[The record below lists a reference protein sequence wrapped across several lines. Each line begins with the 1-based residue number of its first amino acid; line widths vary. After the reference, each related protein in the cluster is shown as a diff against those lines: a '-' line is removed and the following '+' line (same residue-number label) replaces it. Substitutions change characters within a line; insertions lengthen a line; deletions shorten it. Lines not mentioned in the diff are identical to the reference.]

1 MDPSEVISACDRG
14 SAMSQQSSR
23 QQPPGPTGDGDTVK
37 PHVVGATSTFAGRIT
52 HAGRVEVWG
61 LVRGHVRAFEI
72 SIKHGGKI
80 DGTAEA
86 NLIRNDGSL
95 DGTVR
100 AQRLEL
106 SRRSR
111 VSGEIKIVEMGM
123 EPGCRIGPNTQVMTP
138 DPKMIPVLTA
148 ETLSSEIATAETS
161 KPRAPAARPERR
173 PGVPVDAPKPYL
185 VK

>member
-1 MDPSEVISACDRG
+1 
-14 SAMSQQSSR
+14 MSQQSSR
-23 QQPPGPTGDGDTVK
+23 QQPPAAPAGAHGTVR

-61 LVRGHVRAFEI
+61 LVRGHVRALEV

-80 DGTAEA
+80 DGQVEA

-95 DGTVR
+95 SGIVR

-111 VSGEIKIVEMGM
+111 LSGEIKVAEMGM
-123 EPGCRIGPNTQVMTP
+123 EPGGRIGPNTQLMTP
-138 DPKMIPVLTA
+138 DPKMIPILTA
-148 ETLSSEIATAETS
+148 DTLSVEIAQAETV
-161 KPRAPAARPERR
+161 KPRPAARPAR
-173 PGVPVDAPKPYL
+173 PPESPEAEAADIPRPYL
-185 VK
+185 VKN

>member
-1 MDPSEVISACDRG
+1 
-14 SAMSQQSSR
+14 MSQQSSR
-23 QQPPGPTGDGDTVK
+23 QQSTNAPAGVHGTVR

-61 LVRGHVRAFEI
+61 LVRGHVRALEV

-80 DGTAEA
+80 DGQVEA

-95 DGTVR
+95 SGIVR

-111 VSGEIKIVEMGM
+111 LSGEIKIAEMGM
-123 EPGCRIGPNTQVMTP
+123 EPGGRIGPNTQLMTP
-138 DPKMIPVLTA
+138 DPKMIPILTA
-148 ETLSSEIATAETS
+148 DTLSVEIAQAETVKTRQS
-161 KPRAPAARPERR
+161 ARPAQQPEF
-173 PGVPVDAPKPYL
+173 PETEPVDVPRPYL
-185 VK
+185 VKN